1 MRMRGHLVLAW
12 LVGLN
17 SSAAYADSDD
27 NELAAR
33 AHIHAVS
40 RDLPTVQRAIER
52 AKGERARPEQRIAN
66 GDLLLRTKDYGRAVV
81 IFSEVLEQFP
91 NTPAYVDAMW
101 LRGETF
107 YASKEYL
114 SARRDYRGIIA
125 RGDEPRFRP
134 YLPQALGRMI
144 DISFRL
150 GDPPES
156 LEEVFQKFSRLT
168 PDLMSP
174 ALRYAKGKAHYRRK
188 EYSAAQQ
195 ELLQAAQAPNSE
207 YAHQARYFLGLV
219 ALRQTPAAATATD
232 KPNYRLAIDSFKL
245 VTDLPPDTVEH
256 RHVIDLAWMAMAR
269 LFHELD
275 QYQQASEA
283 YSRIGRESP
292 TFDTMLYELAWVYVR
307 MGDPLRA
314 ERALEVLAVSD
325 PGSPYIADGTLLR
338 ADLLLRAG
346 AFEKALQLYEG
357 IRNQYDPIRSKVEA
371 FLGATHDPA
380 VYYEKLSQ
388 QQLDAL
394 DQPDQLPPVAV
405 RWARDA
411 QDGALAFALIDD
423 VNQCRSLIR
432 QSHLLIEKLT
442 SITSTPSRVR
452 AFPEMRAGEENALG
466 LINKLSAARLE
477 VAKGL
482 DDEEPGSVG
491 GELAQ
496 VREKRRKL
504 MAQIGALPTQ
514 SNDFN
519 AREASGTRQWNKVSQ
534 DLTLRSQEIDVLQAT
549 INGLRR
555 LLKED
560 TQRGV
565 ARDPASLKR
574 FNDEID
580 ANERDVKRMRDRSA
594 EIRRLIEMGRAQVGL
609 GDARFQNDALARREF
624 RDVLRR
630 ELELVSGGGA
640 GGGATKFA
648 SKVQPL
654 MREADNFE
662 EQIVST
668 YRTLEGQV
676 EQRTR
681 ELREKID
688 TEKHNLEGYERQ
700 LEGLDGE
707 ARDLVGRVAERNFG
721 VVRDKLRNL
730 VLRADVG
737 ITEQAWEVREEEL
750 ERVRTLQS
758 ERARQGT
765 LLDEELREVRD
776 DGGK

>member
-1 MRMRGHLVLAW
+1 MTLRGHLVLAL
-12 LVGLN
+12 LVSLT
-17 SSAAYADSDD
+17 SSTARADSDD

-33 AHIHAVS
+33 AHLQAVT
-40 RDLPTVQRAIER
+40 RDLPAVQRAIER
-52 AKGERARPEQRIAN
+52 AKAERPRPEQRIAT
-66 GDLLLRTKDYGRAVV
+66 GDLLLRTKDFSRAVV
-81 IFSEVLEQFP
+81 VFSEVLEQFP
-91 NTPAYVDAMW
+91 NTPAYVDALW

-114 SARRDYRGIIA
+114 SAKRDYRGVIA
-125 RGDEPRFRP
+125 RGDEARFRP
-134 YLPQALGRMI
+134 YLPKALGRLI

-150 GDPPES
+150 GDPPEA
-156 LEEVFQKFSRLT
+156 LDEVFQKFSRLS

-174 ALRYAKGKAHYRRK
+174 ALRYAKGKGHYRRK
-188 EYSAAQQ
+188 EYSAAEQ
-195 ELLQAAQAPNSE
+195 ELRLAAQTPGSE
-207 YAHQARYFLGLV
+207 YVHQARYFLGLV
-219 ALRQTPAAATATD
+219 ALRQTPAATSATD
-232 KPNYRLAIDSFKL
+232 KPNYRLAIDTFKQ
-245 VTDLPPDTVEH
+245 VTDLPPDTSDH
-256 RHVIDLAWMAMAR
+256 RHVIDLAWMAIGR

-275 QYQQASEA
+275 QYQQASDA

-346 AFEKALQLYEG
+346 AFDKALQLYEG

-371 FLGATHDPA
+371 FLGATHNPT

-388 QQLDAL
+388 QQLEVL
-394 DQPDQLPPVAV
+394 DQADQLPPIAV

-411 QDGALAFALIDD
+411 QDGALAFAVIDD
-423 VNQCRSLIR
+423 VNQCRTLIR

-442 SITSTPSRVR
+442 ALTSSPSRVH
-452 AFPEMRAGEENALG
+452 AFRELEAGEENAIG
-466 LINKLSAARLE
+466 LINTLASARHE

-482 DDEEPGSVG
+482 DDEESGSVD

-504 MAQIGALPTQ
+504 MAQIGALPLR
-514 SNDFN
+514 SSDFN

-534 DLTLRSQEIDVLQAT
+534 ELTLRAQEIDVLQAT

-555 LLKED
+555 VLKED

-565 ARDPASLKR
+565 ARDPASLER
-574 FNDEID
+574 FNREID
-580 ANERDVKRMRDRSA
+580 ANENDIKRMRERST
-594 EIRRLIEMGRAQVGL
+594 EIRRLIEMGRAQVGI
-609 GDARFQNDALARREF
+609 GDARYQNDALARSEF
-624 RDVLRR
+624 SSLLRR
-630 ELELVSGGGA
+630 ELELVAGGGA
-640 GGGATKFA
+640 GSSAAKFA
-648 SKVQPL
+648 TKVQPL
-654 MREADNFE
+654 LREADNFE
-662 EQIVST
+662 EQLIAT
-668 YRTLEGQV
+668 FRTLEGQV

-681 ELREKID
+681 ELREKIE
-688 TEKHNLEGYERQ
+688 TEKRNIEGYEVQ

-707 ARDLVGRVAERNFG
+707 ARDLVGRVAERNLG
-721 VVRDKLRNL
+721 IVRDKLHNL

-750 ERVRTLQS
+750 GRVRTLQS
-758 ERARQGT
+758 ERARQET